1 VNRANILIG
10 TITVLFLSGCTVVGP
25 EYIPPETGAP
35 SGWHSNLSGGL
46 ADEAADPRIL
56 AQWWTSFN
64 DPLLSRLADRA
75 IAGNL
80 DIKEARSRVREAR
93 ARRGISA
100 ADTFPSLDA
109 SGSVTKRRSGDT
121 ESKMYAVGF
130 DAGWELDIFGGVQRD
145 IEAAQAN
152 LEATQEKLRDVL
164 VSLLAEVGLNYIEA
178 RTYQIRVSVAEANRD
193 AQQETYELN
202 RSRYQAGLSDE
213 LAMQQARY
221 NLENTLSQI
230 PSLRAGLDAAMN
242 RLAVML
248 GEHPGAVHAE
258 FENPCDLPD
267 VPSGI
272 AVGIPADM
280 LRRRPDVRQAERSL
294 AAQTAKVGVAVADL
308 YPKFSL
314 TGSVGLE
321 SLSSGSLFSSES
333 RNSSLGPRISWP
345 VFSGGAIRQNIEI
358 QSALQEQSLIQ
369 YESAVLRAVEEV
381 ENALVSYSEE
391 QNRRKSLKN
400 AAEAAGQA
408 VALAENKYAAGLTD
422 FSNVLDSQ
430 RTLLSLQDQLAVSQG
445 KVITNLITLYK
456 ALGGGWDPDAK

>member
-1 VNRANILIG
+1 MNRATILIG
-10 TITVLFLSGCTVVGP
+10 AITVLFLSGCTVVGP
-25 EYIPPETGAP
+25 EYIPPETGSP

-46 ADEAADPRIL
+46 ANEAANPRIL
-56 AQWWTSFN
+56 AHWWKSFN
-64 DPLLSRLADRA
+64 DPLLSHLADRA

-109 SGSVTKRRSGDT
+109 SGSVTKRRSGDI
-121 ESKMYAVGF
+121 ESKMYAAGF

-145 IEAAQAN
+145 IEAAQAS
-152 LEATQEKLRDVL
+152 LEASRENLRDVL

-178 RTYQIRVSVAEANRD
+178 RTYQIRLSVAEANRD
-193 AQQETYELN
+193 AQQETYQLT

-213 LAMQQARY
+213 LAMQQARS

-248 GEHPGAVHAE
+248 GEHPGSLHAV
-258 FENPCDLPD
+258 FEKACDLPD

-280 LRRRPDVRQAERSL
+280 LRRRPDIQQAERNL
-294 AAQTAKVGVAVADL
+294 AAQTAKVGAAVADL

-321 SLSSGSLFSSES
+321 SLSSGSLFSSGS
-333 RNSSLGPRISWP
+333 RNSSFGPRISWP
-345 VFSGGAIRQNIEI
+345 IFSGGAIRQNIEI

-369 YESAVLRAVEEV
+369 YESAVLRALEEV
-381 ENALVSYSEE
+381 ENALMSYSEE

-400 AAEAAGQA
+400 AAEAAEQA